1 MKKVMLSLGVVAA
14 AALSL
19 VSCQKEMSNPDGN
32 PAVKG
37 TPFEII
43 ATSADTKT
51 VNNGLATEW
60 AGDESIN
67 LFYAAAGETTYNNG
81 GEFTTTD
88 TGASVK
94 FNGTLDASKL
104 GDSNDWYAFYP
115 YNKDIESPANGA
127 KVSGKDNFTTLGHTN
142 NGSLTQNGVDNKS
155 HLAGD
160 NLPMYAIAS
169 GVEKGT
175 TPELAFHHLASI
187 IKVHVTNSTSET
199 LTISSV
205 SFTAP
210 EDIVGTYCIDYTA
223 TPVIYTKSGDN
234 YVGTTANL
242 NVTNAEIATGAA
254 ADFYLAIKPFTAK
267 AGSTLKLAV
276 NGNEKAIELTNDV
289 TFTASNIKPLN
300 FNYDSSQKKCTI
312 NFNDINTVSSLCA
325 SVPNSNKNVTIT
337 KELTTS
343 EGFVLSTTNG
353 GTTTRINN
361 VGGKYE
367 MRIYSGGTMT
377 LTAPVGYVM
386 TKIAF
391 NSPENYATFDDWE
404 GESSSHTFNCSTT
417 LYKIST
423 ITITYQSDNAP
434 KTPSIVCSDV
444 TGLSARK
451 GNFDLTY
458 TITNPIEGT
467 TLEVLCDGTVVT
479 EATASE
485 GSISYSI
492 AANTTTEAREG
503 SITLTYGDITKVI
516 TVSQNAPVFKVSRTE
531 VELAATAGAKTTI
544 TLTSD
549 FNWMAYASNADLI
562 SVSPE
567 VCDYDTDGY
576 IDGKT
581 TVTISAK
588 AGNTADSAIE
598 LGTVTFTNEATEEE
612 LIVSV
617 RQKGI
622 AVLQSIAW
630 TGYTTSYMVNDTFKK
645 DGTVTATYSD
655 GSTTN
660 VTADATFS
668 EPDMTTAGE
677 KTVTVTYEGKETTG
691 TITIQEIG
699 ESILNWNYVVD
710 TTSPTFNSEN
720 PITINEAI
728 WSITMGEQI
737 GTPTNNGKPANA
749 YKSCGWQWGNS
760 SSKYW
765 ASYTLSTDYFNDKKI
780 KSVAVNILNNGSKA
794 GTIVVKQG
802 NITIGTETKTFG
814 QTWTTLTANTT
825 QGAGGTLTIEYS
837 VAQASF
843 IHSIEIEYVE

>member
-254 ADFYLAIKPFTAK
+254 ADFYLTIKPFTAK

-276 NGNEKAIELTNDV
+276 NGNEKTIKLANDV
-289 TFTASNIKPLN
+289 TFTAGNIKPLN
-300 FNYDSSQKKCTI
+300 FNYDSAYPDWFVADDSRY
-312 NFNDINTVSSLCA
+312 
-325 SVPNSNKNVTIT
+325 VP
-337 KELTTS
+337 
-343 EGFVLSTTNG
+343 G
-353 GTTTRINN
+353 
-361 VGGKYE
+361 
-367 MRIYSGGTMT
+367 SGVAYG
-377 LTAPVGYVM
+377 P
-386 TKIAF
+386 
-391 NSPENYATFDDWE
+391 
-404 GESSSHTFNCSTT
+404 
-417 LYKIST
+417 
-423 ITITYQSDNAP
+423 
-434 KTPSIVCSDV
+434 
-444 TGLSARK
+444 
-451 GNFDLTY
+451 
-458 TITNPIEGT
+458 
-467 TLEVLCDGTVVT
+467 
-479 EATASE
+479 
-485 GSISYSI
+485 
-492 AANTTTEAREG
+492 ANT
-503 SITLTYGDITKVI
+503 
-516 TVSQNAPVFKVSRTE
+516 F
-531 VELAATAGAKTTI
+531 
-544 TLTSD
+544 
-549 FNWMAYASNADLI
+549 
-562 SVSPE
+562 
-567 VCDYDTDGY
+567 
-576 IDGKT
+576 
-581 TVTISAK
+581 
-588 AGNTADSAIE
+588 
-598 LGTVTFTNEATEEE
+598 
-612 LIVSV
+612 
-617 RQKGI
+617 
-622 AVLQSIAW
+622 
-630 TGYTTSYMVNDTFKK
+630 
-645 DGTVTATYSD
+645 
-655 GSTTN
+655 
-660 VTADATFS
+660 
-668 EPDMTTAGE
+668 
-677 KTVTVTYEGKETTG
+677 
-691 TITIQEIG
+691 
-699 ESILNWNYVVD
+699 
-710 TTSPTFNSEN
+710 
-720 PITINEAI
+720 
-728 WSITMGEQI
+728 
-737 GTPTNNGKPANA
+737 
-749 YKSCGWQWGNS
+749 
-760 SSKYW
+760 
-765 ASYTLSTDYFNDKKI
+765 
-780 KSVAVNILNNGSKA
+780 
-794 GTIVVKQG
+794 
-802 NITIGTETKTFG
+802 
-814 QTWTTLTANTT
+814 
-825 QGAGGTLTIEYS
+825 
-837 VAQASF
+837 
-843 IHSIEIEYVE
+843 